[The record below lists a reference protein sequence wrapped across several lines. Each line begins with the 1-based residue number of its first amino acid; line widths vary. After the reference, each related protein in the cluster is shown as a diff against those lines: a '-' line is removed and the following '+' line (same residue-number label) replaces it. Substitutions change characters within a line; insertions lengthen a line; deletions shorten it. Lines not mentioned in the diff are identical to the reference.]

1 MSANDKEILQFF
13 KGNVPYLLGILFLVL
28 NLYLTSLI
36 LPLKNSID
44 SLAQSDERIESEQQE
59 LTRNG
64 SVSAQITAEK
74 VAIIQADMADIKLS
88 IKELNNKFDRL
99 IER

>member
-1 MSANDKEILQFF
+1 MTDDRQIVQFF
-13 KGNVPYLLGILFLVL
+13 KGNMPYLLGVLFLIL

-44 SLAQSDERIESEQQE
+44 VLATNDDRLETQQQE
-59 LTRNG
+59 FSRNG

-74 VAIIQADMADIKLS
+74 VAIIQSDMNDLKLS
-88 IKELNNKFDRL
+88 IRELNNKLDRL